1 MSNNTVVRLKPSNF
15 EGLKKI
21 DPDINIAISMLLGK
35 EVTDCNK
42 PESTDEIERLFK
54 KYSEKIKN
62 DMETVIADAMHG
74 RL

>member
-15 EGLKKI
+15 ERLKKI
-21 DPDINIAISMLLGK
+21 DPDINIAISMLLGQD
-35 EVTDCNK
+35 VTDCNK
-42 PESTDEIERLFK
+42 PEPIEELEQLFK
-54 KYSEKIKN
+54 KYAAKIKN